1 MVKYLMGMK
10 EEWKFASKDIG
21 EQFVMIRGIIEM
33 LKLSVDN
40 LDSQPQVQFHMLDH
54 TMVLARVQST

>member
-21 EQFVMIRGIIEM
+21 GQFVKIHGIIEM

-40 LDSQPQVQFHMLDH
+40 LDSLPQVQFHTLDL
-54 TMVLARVQST
+54 TMVLARVQSI

>member
-21 EQFVMIRGIIEM
+21 GQFVKIHGIIEM

-40 LDSQPQVQFHMLDH
+40 LDLLPQVYIYMDAVNA
-54 TMVLARVQST
+54 TCKI